1 MSTGPMLIF
10 VDIDGTICDM
20 KKDSDI
26 EFLDLPVNYEGVKPY
41 PERIKKVNDAYY
53 SGAHITYWS
62 ARGCKSGEVKR
73 LYDLTKKQLDEWGAK
88 YHDLQI
94 GNKPHFDVYICD
106 KSHNADTW
114 FEDKQEHMSTQE
126 KIEEYQNKIIKSG
139 IQTIE
144 KHVEKNADKT
154 EIEAIVNI
162 TGKSL
167 SSAWNNVEKEKR
179 EENKKFKLTPM

>member
-1 MSTGPMLIF
+1 
-10 VDIDGTICDM
+10 
-20 KKDSDI
+20 
-26 EFLDLPVNYEGVKPY
+26 
-41 PERIKKVNDAYY
+41 
-53 SGAHITYWS
+53 
-62 ARGCKSGEVKR
+62 
-73 LYDLTKKQLDEWGAK
+73 
-88 YHDLQI
+88 
-94 GNKPHFDVYICD
+94 
-106 KSHNADTW
+106 
-114 FEDKQEHMSTQE
+114 MSTQE